1 MKLLLDENL
10 PHELRLL
17 LIPMHEVFTVSF
29 LGWSALENG
38 DLLSEAAANGFDAL
52 ITKDQGI
59 EHEQNLAAL
68 PLSVVVLRAKT
79 NKIDDIRP
87 LVPDLLSA
95 LASLKPRSLA
105 KVP

>member
-1 MKLLLDENL
+1 MKVLLDENL

-17 LIPMHEVFTVSF
+17 LMPMHEVFTVSY

-38 DLLSEAAANGFDAL
+38 DLLSQAAAKGFEAL

-59 EHEQNLAAL
+59 EHEQNVASL

-87 LVPDLLSA
+87 LVPELLSA
-95 LASLKPRSLA
+95 LVTLKPRSLVR
-105 KVP
+105 VP